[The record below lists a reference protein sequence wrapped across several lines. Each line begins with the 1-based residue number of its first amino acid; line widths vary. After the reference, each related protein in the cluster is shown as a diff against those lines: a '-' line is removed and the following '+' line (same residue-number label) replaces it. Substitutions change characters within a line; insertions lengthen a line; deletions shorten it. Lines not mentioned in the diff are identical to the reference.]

1 MKKREAESRGD
12 IRKRRLSPEILIHET
27 QKAVLQANCLQDRF
41 FALSLK
47 ISGINCLHR
56 EGVPFD
62 ADARKNAEGAAG
74 AAIMRPLRFAD
85 RPAGC
90 GPALVPIFPQGG
102 KTPAPFVVVEA
113 V

>member
-1 MKKREAESRGD
+1 M
-12 IRKRRLSPEILIHET
+12 
-27 QKAVLQANCLQDRF
+27 
-41 FALSLK
+41 
-47 ISGINCLHR
+47 HR

-90 GPALVPIFPQGG
+90 GPALVPIFPPCG
-102 KTPAPFVVVEA
+102 KNPAPFVVVEA